1 MSYLCGMAQ
10 KIPKKKDVNQNA
22 KSILDAFIAKSEKD
36 DKENQPVNPEKRES
50 KTEKKS

>member
-1 MSYLCGMAQ
+1 MLYLCGMAQ

-36 DKENQPVNPEKRES
+36 DKPTEFIPPVKKEDTK
-50 KTEKKS
+50 EKK

>member
-1 MSYLCGMAQ
+1 MAQ

-36 DKENQPVNPEKRES
+36 DEQIKPVIPKKKET
-50 KTEKKS
+50 KTVKKS